1 MASFESSSKVEE
13 NIKEDFLEVD
23 PKIPGQNFVCLSF
36 VSPEKVLKQK
46 EVYFT
51 TKFLEHFFNSDDQY
65 TKDTREKLMDGSMK
79 FDYDTIKNF
88 YEDWKYTRNNVLDE
102 EFYKM
107 NDYRTTIRG
116 LKVRGVY
123 DTHKEANVR
132 AQVLRRKDPTFN
144 VFVGQV
150 GYWLPWDP
158 ECEQVPEQEYQEE
171 MLNDLVKKYKD
182 NLESKDDMY
191 EKLKNERIKKAK
203 EEVKLRKEQ
212 MKEENI
218 PVQESNGEDV
228 KKIEELRE
236 IVDESDKLY
245 YENMKKNEASMKA
258 AGAPAQEEIL
268 QPTVDSNLKEAAE
281 TTVVEDNVEDK
292 NLESCKCS
300 EKCSC
305 KSKEECT
312 CQNCENNDIN
322 NFKVEN
328 MQELESDDPWIKRK
342 LEQQKEN
349 A

>member
-1 MASFESSSKVEE
+1 MTTFNSNSNVNED
-13 NIKEDFLEVD
+13 IKEDFLEVD

-65 TKDTREKLMDGSMK
+65 TKDTREQLMDGSMN
-79 FDYDTIKNF
+79 FDYETIKTF

-102 EFYKM
+102 EFYQM

-132 AQVLRRKDPTFN
+132 AQVLRRKDPNFN

-158 ECEQVPEQEYQEE
+158 ECEQVPEQEYQED

-191 EKLKNERIKKAK
+191 EKLKDERIKKAK
-203 EEVKLRKEQ
+203 EEVELRKSQ
-212 MKEENI
+212 IKEENVN
-218 PVQESNGEDV
+218 VQDSSIDV

-245 YENMKKNEASMKA
+245 YENMKKNEASKKA
-258 AGAPAQEEIL
+258 AEEATPVQEEIL

-281 TTVVEDNVEDK
+281 TTIVEDNVEK
-292 NLESCKCS
+292 
-300 EKCSC
+300 
-305 KSKEECT
+305 
-312 CQNCENNDIN
+312 NNDSSTQEENKDVN
-322 NFKVEN
+322 NFNVEN
-328 MQELESDDPWIKRK
+328 MQDLESDDPWVKRK

-349 A
+349 S

>member
-1 MASFESSSKVEE
+1 MASFESSSKVDED
-13 NIKEDFLEVD
+13 IKEDFLEVD

-65 TKDTREKLMDGSMK
+65 TKDTREKLMEGSMK
-79 FDYDTIKNF
+79 FDYETVKTF

-132 AQVLRRKDPTFN
+132 AQVLRRKDPNFN

-150 GYWLPWDP
+150 GFWLPWDP
-158 ECEQVPEQEYQEE
+158 ECEQVQEQEYQED

-191 EKLKNERIKKAK
+191 EKLKDERIKNAK
-203 EEVKLRKEQ
+203 EEVKSRKAQ

-218 PVQESNGEDV
+218 NVQESNNEDE
-228 KKIEELRE
+228 KKIMKLRE

-245 YENMKKNEASMKA
+245 YENMKKNEAAKKE
-258 AGAPAQEEIL
+258 AGAETPIKEEIL
-268 QPTVDSNLKEAAE
+268 QPSVDSNLKEAVE
-281 TTVVEDNVEDK
+281 TTIVEDNVK
-292 NLESCKCS
+292 
-300 EKCSC
+300 
-305 KSKEECT
+305 
-312 CQNCENNDIN
+312 ENNASSESNATDVSTSQEESQDVN

-328 MQELESDDPWIKRK
+328 MQELESDDPWVKRK
-342 LEQQKEN
+342 LEQQQQKEN